1 MPCRILIVGG
11 GIAGLT
17 ASIALAKELTKVEPD
32 LDMAIYESR
41 DEHSM
46 GEGGAISLTPVA
58 QHHLDQLGV
67 LPELSEMGDG
77 AGIEVDEINLYS
89 LRSGRSLGPLRFADE
104 TGRGYGGYKSRRVR
118 RSALFRAMLA
128 VARRYAQISEEFDK
142 KLSSTTMDGNT
153 VTLAF
158 NDGTTTT
165 GDLLLGCDGVHSAV
179 RTQLVDPGN
188 HSEYTGIAF
197 IQSLAPAEQVSL
209 PSHLNQS
216 AIHLTKQGSLLASY
230 CDPSHQT
237 LFVAAI
243 MRVNEHIIERYRAL
257 ASTGTNTAALRS
269 AQMALRYQVRSKFGT
284 SAFPWIREWI
294 DKTHD
299 WELYPIYQV
308 RQRGKWHVGRALLL
322 GDAAHAMPP
331 REESAAYAIED
342 AVIFAQIFA
351 RRRGRPLHHIFQEY
365 ENARRELVDKAFDT
379 TRRLWQSDLDK
390 GLFPGN
396 FRDCMSSTQLPPNR
410 LVMDKADAPMGEPI
424 FPPPTHESMSDLS
437 VSTLTS
443 ELEAALDADERRTKV
458 PLSL

>member
-1 MPCRILIVGG
+1 MPRRILIVGG

-17 ASIALAKELTKVEPD
+17 ASIALAKELIQVEPD
-32 LDMAIYESR
+32 LDIAIYDSR
-41 DEHSM
+41 NEHLM
-46 GEGGAISLTPVA
+46 GDGGAISLTPVA

-67 LPELSEMGDG
+67 LPELSKMGEDT
-77 AGIEVDEINLYS
+77 GIEIDEINIYS
-89 LRSGRSLGPLRFADE
+89 LRSGLSLGPLRFADE
-104 TGRGYGGYKSRRVR
+104 TGRGYGGYKSRRVL

-128 VARRYAQISEEFDK
+128 VARRYAQISVEFDK
-142 KLSSTTMDGNT
+142 KLSSSSTAGKV
-153 VTLAF
+153 VTLQF
-158 NDGTTTT
+158 DDGTTTT

-188 HSEYTGIAF
+188 ESEYTGIAF
-197 IQSLAPAEQVSL
+197 IQSLAPSERVSL
-209 PSHLNQS
+209 PSHFDES

-237 LFVAAI
+237 MFVAAI

-257 ASTGTNTAALRS
+257 AYTDTNIAALTS
-269 AQMALRYQVRSKFGT
+269 AQMALRYQVRSKFGM

-294 DKTHD
+294 DETRD
-299 WELYPIYQV
+299 WQLYPIYQV

-351 RRRGRPLHHIFQEY
+351 RGRDRSLHHIFVEY
-365 ENARRELVDKAFDT
+365 ENARRGLVDKAFDA

-396 FRDCMSSTQLPPNR
+396 FRDCMSSTQLPPNP
-410 LVMDKADAPMGEPI
+410 LIKEKAAGPISEPI

-437 VSTLTS
+437 VYTLTS
-443 ELEAALDADERRTKV
+443 ELEAALDADEGRTQV

>member
-1 MPCRILIVGG
+1 MPRRILIVGG

-17 ASIALAKELTKVEPD
+17 ASIALAKELSHVAPD
-32 LDMAIYESR
+32 LDIAIYDSR
-41 DEHSM
+41 SEHSM
-46 GEGGAISLTPVA
+46 GDGGAISLTPVA
-58 QHHLDQLGV
+58 QHHLDQLGI
-67 LPELSEMGDG
+67 LPELSQMGEDT
-77 AGIEVDEINLYS
+77 GIEVDEINIYS

-104 TGRGYGGYKSRRVR
+104 TGRGYGGYKSRRVL

-128 VARRYAQISEEFDK
+128 VARQYEQISVEFDK
-142 KLSSTTMDGNT
+142 KLSSSSTTGKT
-153 VTLAF
+153 VTLQF
-158 NDGTTTT
+158 DDGTTTT

-188 HSEYTGIAF
+188 QSEYTGISF
-197 IQSLAPAEQVSL
+197 IQSLAPAERVSL
-209 PSHLNQS
+209 PSHFDES
-216 AIHLTKQGSLLASY
+216 AIHLTRQGSLLASY

-237 LFVAAI
+237 MFVAAI

-257 ASTGTNTAALRS
+257 GYTDTNIAALTS

-294 DKTHD
+294 EETRD

-308 RQRGKWHVGRALLL
+308 RQRGKWHVDRALLL

-351 RRRGRPLHHIFQEY
+351 RGRDRPLRDLFVEYETARRG
-365 ENARRELVDKAFDT
+365 LVDKAFDA

-390 GLFPGN
+390 GLFPGHY
-396 FRDCMSSTQLPPNR
+396 RDCMSSIQLPPAPLR
-410 LVMDKADAPMGEPI
+410 AKAADAPIRERI

-437 VSTLTS
+437 MYTLTS
-443 ELEAALDADERRTKV
+443 ELEAILHVDEGRTKA
-458 PLSL
+458 PL